1 MKRALRACVGA
12 LLALALAACGGGAA
26 SPEVPAEP
34 YTVVGAI
41 GDAPVL
47 TLVDSIPLSEPS
59 TRTLILGG
67 GPEVDDVALL
77 SVSSFSGLDGKADG
91 DLAVPALVD
100 LTSAELD
107 EDVLELLA
115 GTTQGSRIVLERA
128 VETERGERMEI
139 VVIDVLP
146 TIFTGTPVEVDLA
159 AENLPIIGQGEDGRP
174 TASVSEGATEPSA
187 LRVVPLAKS
196 DGRQVRP
203 GDTVYA
209 QYTVWT
215 WDAGEVYASTWEDG
229 AVPGPVEIDE
239 TFPGLR
245 DGVLDQ
251 NLGSRVLILVPP
263 ELGIGTDS
271 LVAVVDILAI
281 GRTE

>member
-1 MKRALRACVGA
+1 MRGAVRACA
-12 LLALALAACGGGAA
+12 AAILALSLAACGGPAE
-26 SPEVPAEP
+26 PEVPAAP
-34 YTVVGAI
+34 YTVAGEI
-41 GDAPVL
+41 GGVP
-47 TLVDSIPLSEPS
+47 TLVLAKSIPMSEPS
-59 TRTLILGG
+59 WETVVVGQ
-67 GPEVDDVALL
+67 GPQIVDVALL
-77 SVSSFSGLDGKADG
+77 SISTFSGLDGTAEG
-91 DLAVPALVD
+91 DLAIPALVD
-100 LTSAELD
+100 LEGAEID
-107 EDVLELLA
+107 EGLLELLQR
-115 GTTQGSRIVLERA
+115 TTEGSRIIATRA
-128 VETERGERMEI
+128 VDTEVGERMEI
-139 VVIDVLP
+139 VVIDALP
-146 TIFTGTPVEVDLA
+146 TRYTGTPVEVDFG
-159 AENLPIIGQGEDGRP
+159 AEDLPIIGQEDDGRP
-174 TASVSEGATEPSA
+174 TASVSEGATEPTS
-187 LRVVPLAKS
+187 LRVVPLAKAE
-196 DGRQVRP
+196 GRQVRP

-215 WDAGEVYASTWEDG
+215 WDAGEVYASTWQDG